1 MAITTVDGIVNAISN
16 GNAAGTGTTGAWHQP
31 WQKQTGASAYT
42 AGRWYDLAGLAGLPP
57 AETFA
62 GTTGTAVAF
71 TNSSP
76 GWMPIGGTG
85 GLTVSPS
92 IRNLIAN
99 EVLASA
105 ATGVPA
111 WLMLVDMLLYYPT
124 VSLSASTASLTNTV
138 TLANMTYPRYTTGAG
153 VMAYFTVG
161 SGSTS
166 ASPTMYL
173 TYTNSGGTG
182 SRSTLT
188 SLVANGSTS
197 IVPQIVYSGTSINN
211 YGPFFPLQ
219 AGDLGVQS
227 VQSVTLSGTT
237 GATSGTLVLCKP
249 LAQIPITTQYIATG
263 RDFVFNMPSM
273 PIIYDGAY
281 LNFLLFAGANVAAS
295 SNFVATLDYIWG

>member
-138 TLANMTYPRYTTGAG
+138 T
-153 VMAYFTVG
+153 
-161 SGSTS
+161 
-166 ASPTMYL
+166 
-173 TYTNSGGTG
+173 
-182 SRSTLT
+182 
-188 SLVANGSTS
+188 
-197 IVPQIVYSGTSINN
+197 
-211 YGPFFPLQ
+211 
-219 AGDLGVQS
+219 
-227 VQSVTLSGTT
+227 
-237 GATSGTLVLCKP
+237 
-249 LAQIPITTQYIATG
+249 
-263 RDFVFNMPSM
+263 
-273 PIIYDGAY
+273 
-281 LNFLLFAGANVAAS
+281 
-295 SNFVATLDYIWG
+295 